1 VAPSTTGYDE
11 EAMRNLL
18 ALSMLLAGCGAKLAE
33 DSNNQLSVDA
43 GSQQPIDGAINP
55 NIDAPA
61 GSQDAPA
68 AAARVVYLNFT
79 GATLTK
85 GPSDATT
92 NTASWLYNATTGT
105 APAYAGGA
113 TAIGTIVT
121 GVTSR
126 LNGVATVVTTR
137 PTSGEYVMII
147 YGGTAANVH
156 SFYGVAVNQLDC
168 GDTRKN
174 DVAWIAGNVSPTA
187 AIDTT
192 MGAIGFGLGLSSV
205 NSVDDCLCSWGNN
218 CTPSNAACVLR
229 DGQTRD
235 PNVTND
241 PNTGAAQIC
250 PGTTQD
256 ELTTFRTAFQ

>member
-1 VAPSTTGYDE
+1 
-11 EAMRNLL
+11 MWKLL

-33 DSNNQLSVDA
+33 DSNNQLLVDA
-43 GSQQPIDGAINP
+43 SSQQPIDGAINP

-61 GSQDAPA
+61 GSPDAPA

-79 GATLTK
+79 GATLNQGSERRHDQTPRA
-85 GPSDATT
+85 GSTT
-92 NTASWLYNATTGT
+92 RRP
-105 APAYAGGA
+105 APHPRTPAAPRDR
-113 TAIGTIVT
+113 TIVT
-121 GVTSR
+121 GVTGR
-126 LNGVATVVTTR
+126 LNGVRAVVTTR
-137 PTSGEYVMII
+137 PTAGEYVMII

-218 CTPSNAACVLR
+218 CTPSAAACVR
-229 DGQTRD
+229 AMARPATR
-235 PNVTND
+235 T
-241 PNTGAAQIC
+241 
-250 PGTTQD
+250 
-256 ELTTFRTAFQ
+256 